1 MQPPACL
8 LPKVRRYWLFFF
20 FFWLVL
26 LKFLQLDMNLNMVSV
41 FQCALKDLWFFYT
54 MTFLG
59 YDHVLFSAHTTLVR
73 CFIPCHQARSAPAQL
88 KRRVSFIHPMLFS
101 CFSCFFPLSQWGR
114 WEEGRGRLHGPHQG
128 PLSCPPCTLGAWT
141 AGADFRALFFF
152 LWLLLFVPARLFWF
166 ISCFGPGLGSAAP
179 APRRPLECGAGCPQ
193 HAPAVLENSLPFELP
208 SFTP

>member
-8 LPKVRRYWLFFF
+8 LPKVRRYWLFFFF

-88 KRRVSFIHPMLFS
+88 KRGVSFIHPMLF
-101 CFSCFFPLSQWGR
+101 FLFFLFFPPQSM
-114 WEEGRGRLHGPHQG
+114 G
-128 PLSCPPCTLGAWT
+128 PLGGGARPPPWSPP
-141 AGADFRALFFF
+141 R
-152 LWLLLFVPARLFWF
+152 
-166 ISCFGPGLGSAAP
+166 SA
-179 APRRPLECGAGCPQ
+179 
-193 HAPAVLENSLPFELP
+193 ELP
-208 SFTP
+208 PLHAWGLDSGC

>member
-1 MQPPACL
+1 
-8 LPKVRRYWLFFF
+8 
-20 FFWLVL
+20 
-26 LKFLQLDMNLNMVSV
+26 MNLNMVSV

-128 PLSCPPCTLGAWT
+128 PLSCPPARLGL
-141 AGADFRALFFF
+141 GQRVLISMPFFF
-152 LWLLLFVPARLFWF
+152 SCGCCCLFLPV
-166 ISCFGPGLGSAAP
+166 CFGSSAALGP
-179 APRRPLECGAGCPQ
+179 VWALQPLPRGGP
-193 HAPAVLENSLPFELP
+193 
-208 SFTP
+208 